1 MKMMLVV
8 IENMQMM
15 DKDKIVVDHGSTEPG
30 VWSNLSVQRTS
41 SLTSDSIRELINS
54 FSGPEG
60 LERFNSLLLDN
71 ENDAGCDREYADDG

>member
-30 VWSNLSVQRTS
+30 VWSNSSVQRTS
-41 SLTSDSIRELINS
+41 SLTSDSTLELMFGDTWYQYWTWS
-54 FSGPEG
+54 TPYSSRP
-60 LERFNSLLLDN
+60 
-71 ENDAGCDREYADDG
+71 

>member
-1 MKMMLVV
+1 M
-8 IENMQMM
+8 
-15 DKDKIVVDHGSTEPG
+15 
-30 VWSNLSVQRTS
+30 S
-41 SLTSDSIRELINS
+41 SLYKVLVLLWRALVNS